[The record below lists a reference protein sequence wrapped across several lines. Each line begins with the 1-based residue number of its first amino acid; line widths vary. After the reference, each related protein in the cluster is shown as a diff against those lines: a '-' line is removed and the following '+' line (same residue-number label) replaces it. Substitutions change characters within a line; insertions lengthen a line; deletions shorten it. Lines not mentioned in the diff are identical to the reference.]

1 MKRIRSSQLKAGLY
15 YLFLRTL
22 LPGSLILLVPKLI
35 LRFSVYHVVWYAAFF
50 VFLLAMYL
58 LFQRDTHFRSREIQ
72 YAVFSLVLSLVF
84 LPSAFFVAGGVRS
97 GAPLLYIFGSF
108 AAALL
113 LDGVLMVTGLVLNA
127 ASFAAVLAV
136 SYRHPDWVLYF
147 SDIGNYAY
155 LFIPMNAILLA
166 ILIGESLRMIYRNY
180 RENQKML
187 EELMV
192 QLNDAAVRDPLTG
205 AYDRGFLMDSLHTCI
220 AEIRDGDLNTF
231 SLILLDLDHF
241 KAINDRYGHLAGD
254 DCIRNLTAILR
265 HNLRGDDVIARYGG
279 EEFICVLRGADEVT
293 AYRRAEQIREA
304 VAGAPLSPMVPEPV
318 TISGGITGY
327 REGRSA
333 LDYIA
338 DADRN
343 LYTAKRRGRNRIV
356 AKLGRAAL
364 RIPEL
369 RDAVQSVSETG
380 EPPHNR
386 RATDKKED

>member
-1 MKRIRSSQLKAGLY
+1 MKRIRSAQLKAGLF

-22 LPGSLILLVPKLI
+22 LPGSIILLIPKLI
-35 LRFSVYHVVWYAAFF
+35 LCFTVYHVVWYAAFF
-50 VFLLAMYL
+50 VFLLAMYYF
-58 LFQRDTHFRSREIQ
+58 FQRDTQFRARERQ
-72 YAVFSLVLSLVF
+72 YIAFSLMLSLVF

-113 LDGVLMVTGLVLNA
+113 LDGALMVTGLVLNA

-136 SYRHPDWVLYF
+136 GYRHQDWILHF

-155 LFIPMNAILLA
+155 LFIPMTAILVAL
-166 ILIGESLRMIYRNY
+166 LLGESLRMIYRNY

-205 AYDRGFLMDSLHTCI
+205 AYDRGFLMDTLNTCI
-220 AEIRDGDLNTF
+220 AEIQDGDLDTF
-231 SLILLDLDHF
+231 SVILLDLDHF
-241 KAINDRYGHLAGD
+241 KAINDRFGHLAGD

-265 HNLRGDDVIARYGG
+265 RNLREEDVIARYGG

-304 VAGAPLSPMVPEPV
+304 VAGAPLSPLVSEPV
-318 TISGGITGY
+318 TVSGGITGY

-356 AKLGRAAL
+356 ARLGRAAL

-369 RDAVQSVSETG
+369 RDAVQAASGAG

-386 RATDKKED
+386 RSTDPK